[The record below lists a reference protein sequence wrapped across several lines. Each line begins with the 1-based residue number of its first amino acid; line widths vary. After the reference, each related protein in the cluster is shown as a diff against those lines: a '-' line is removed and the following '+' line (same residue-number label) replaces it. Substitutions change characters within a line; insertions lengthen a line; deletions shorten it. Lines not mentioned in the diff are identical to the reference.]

1 MTKIIAHRGAS
12 LYAPENTLAS
22 FELAL
27 EVGADGVE
35 LDVHLTKNGVPVVI
49 HDYDVKRTTNGTGFV
64 NELTDTELKQLD
76 AGSWFDKEFNKQTIP
91 LLSEVLELFLE
102 TNDDF
107 LINIELKSGSTV
119 YPQIEDKVLRLVNNM
134 DLNDKV
140 LISSFDH
147 YAIEKIKNID
157 DKIKT
162 GALFSSAIVS
172 PWRYLST
179 LDFDAYHTVW
189 HRIDKEVIEGCHKHK
204 LMVNAYTLDDPNFAN
219 ILINYGIDGII
230 TNDPQRLLNLKKELL
245 TEE

>member
-1 MTKIIAHRGAS
+1 LTKIIAHRGAS

-22 FELAL
+22 FKLAL
-27 EVGADGVE
+27 EVNADGVE

-64 NELTDTELKQLD
+64 NELTDSELKQLD
-76 AGSWFDKEFNKQTIP
+76 AGSWFDKEFHNETIP
-91 LLSEVLELFLE
+91 LLSEVLELFVDAK
-102 TNDDF
+102 DDF

-119 YPQIEDKVLRLVNNM
+119 YPQIEEKVLKLVS
-134 DLNDKV
+134 DLELNDKV

-147 YAIEKIKNID
+147 YAIEKVKNLNEE
-157 DKIKT
+157 IKT

-179 LDFDAYHTVW
+179 LSFDAYHTAW
-189 HRIDKEVIEGCHKHK
+189 HRIDKEVIEGCHKNG
-204 LMVNAYTLDDPNFAN
+204 LIVNAYTLDDPNFAN
-219 ILINYGIDGII
+219 ILIEYGIDGII